1 MSLLNKWFSRLLTT
15 GRSRTNSPV
24 SPLERL
30 EPRLALAGD
39 VARPLLER
47 ASILYVDSRM
57 VGPEPI
63 VMTKSQIVGHDVKS
77 FVISHVPT
85 GSVVEKLDEESG
97 TWVDVST
104 KPTSSNP
111 RDLLRLLQQRL
122 IQQGDKIRWTPK
134 ITTENVTHQAFRKI
148 HWDDGSSPIS
158 QPQNPPAGI
167 KNLTATPGTEVPGV
181 VNIQWER
188 ATAEFPTSITIKITS
203 EWDVGKGPVKAKP
216 RYIKCNVT
224 STNLYL
230 DDLEVGATHTIEV
243 ITETGKDSNASEKTK
258 VDLPG
263 VGTCLTPI
271 HLDSNCLQGFGENQ
285 YWEKWS
291 NGRNLPHSTLTHQIR
306 GISFKKLET
315 VIEKI
320 AKNNGQSLYKFN
332 PKTWEYERWK
342 DKKTGVIS
350 LGVAHYQS
358 QSITDLQDK
367 IVKELGQYIEPK
379 PGTNSKKQATQH
391 FTLGEIAENKQ
402 YHDKEEVLKDFVKNN
417 CLKWHP
423 MQVTI
428 AGKIPGTD
436 HVQWW
441 KSYDFYVK

>member
-1 MSLLNKWFSRLLTT
+1 MSLLNKWFSRPLTT
-15 GRSRTNSPV
+15 GRSRTISPV

-39 VARPLLER
+39 VARPPLER

-63 VMTKSQIVGHDVKS
+63 VMTKSQIVGLDVKS

-243 ITETGKDSNASEKTK
+243 ITETGKDSNASEKTS
-258 VDLPG
+258 VYLDG

-271 HLDSNCLQGFGENQ
+271 QLDSHCLQGIGENQ

-320 AKNNGQSLYKFN
+320 AKNNGKSAYKFN
-332 PKTWEYERWK
+332 PATWKYESW
-342 DKKTGVIS
+342 GNHS
-350 LGVAHYQS
+350 LGVAHYES
-358 QSITDLQDK
+358 RSIATLQDT
-367 IVKELGQYIEPK
+367 IVNELGQYIK
-379 PGTNSKKQATQH
+379 PQKGSKKQAKQH

-402 YHDKEEVLKDFVKNN
+402 YHDKEGVLKDFVKND
-417 CLKWHP
+417 CLRDHA